1 MPKVLHKIRVKYA
14 IAFISVALA
23 LLAIVVVDALLVN
36 AVKQRMTEFSSTF
49 NPASSAILN
58 ADRDLYQARVSELE
72 YIQEGPGSMRATGL
86 REAFDEE
93 SGQALERMHVFIS
106 MLAQYPDITDQLA
119 GFEDLFAAWQK
130 QSRQVFELRD
140 ADDKAGAEAQL
151 TAGSLTAFNALR
163 DIYNLA
169 GELADAKV
177 VELEAATLERIRW
190 QQTVVTAFAILVFVI
205 ATAIALMG
213 PHMMSRAIEQVTGRI
228 REITEGDGD
237 LTARIH
243 SSRQDEIGDLA
254 AQFNGFIARMDHTL
268 LAVRASTRS
277 VHHAADE
284 IAKSSQELASRTEQ
298 TSANLQETSASM
310 EEITATVGNTSD
322 AAQQADQLAKSTVA
336 VAHEGHQAMR
346 DVEAT
351 MTTISDSAT
360 RINEIITLIDGIAFQ
375 TNILALNASVEAAR
389 AGEHGRGF
397 AVVAQEV
404 RTLAS
409 RSGDASRDI
418 RRLVEDSVASTQVGS
433 DLVRKAGGTMQNIVD
448 SIEKVTR
455 MIGEI
460 SAGAM
465 EQSHGIGQ
473 VNTAVNEL
481 DSMTQHNAAM
491 VEQSS
496 AAADEMRAQA
506 EQLQALI
513 ASFRLSSEKKAAS
526 QAPARQAPATSKAK
540 AATGHGK
547 SQRHAA

>member
-1 MPKVLHKIRVKYA
+1 MPRVLHKIRVKYA

-36 AVKQRMTEFSSTF
+36 TVKQRMTEFSSTF

-58 ADRDLYQARVSELE
+58 ADRDLYQARVAELE
-72 YIQEGPGSMRATGL
+72 YVQAAPGSVRAEQL
-86 REAFDEE
+86 RALFAEDA
-93 SGQALERMHVFIS
+93 GQALERMQAFIS
-106 MLAQYPDITDQLA
+106 MLAQYPDITAELA
-119 GFEDLFAAWQK
+119 GFEELFSSWQN

-140 ADDKAGAEAQL
+140 AGDQAAAEAQL
-151 TAGSLTAFNALR
+151 TAGSLAAFDALR
-163 DIYNLA
+163 EIYNLA

-177 VELEAATLERIRW
+177 IELEAVTLERVRL
-190 QQTVVTAFAILVFVI
+190 QQIAVSAFAVLVFVI

-228 REITEGDGD
+228 REISEGDGD
-237 LTARIH
+237 LTVRID
-243 SSRQDEIGDLA
+243 SSRKDEIGDLA
-254 AQFNGFIARMDHTL
+254 TQFNGFIARMDHTL
-268 LAVRASTRS
+268 LAVRSSTRS

-284 IAKSSQELASRTEQ
+284 IARSSQELASRTEQ

-322 AAQQADQLAKSTVA
+322 AAQQADQLAKSTVT
-336 VAHEGHQAMR
+336 VAHEGQQSMR
-346 DVEAT
+346 DVETT
-351 MTTISDSAT
+351 MSTISESAT
-360 RINEIITLIDGIAFQ
+360 QINEIVTLIDGIAFQ

-409 RSGDASRDI
+409 RSSDASRDI
-418 RRLVEDSVASTQVGS
+418 RRLVENSVASTQAGS
-433 DLVRKAGGTMQNIVD
+433 ELVRKAGSTMQNIVD
-448 SIEKVTR
+448 SIEQVTR

-460 SAGAM
+460 SSGAM
-465 EQSHGIGQ
+465 EQSHGISQ

-496 AAADEMRAQA
+496 AAADGMRTQA

-513 ASFRLSSEKKAAS
+513 AAFRLSRREEGAAAS
-526 QAPARQAPATSKAK
+526 TPARRTPANKVAPVGTDKSRRR
-540 AATGHGK
+540 AA
-547 SQRHAA
+547 